1 MWGKV
6 SIVNVD
12 GVDGAQIGER
22 FFRRAKAKTQ
32 GNLGGFPRLLPK
44 SGGKSTAKMRA
55 GSPIS
60 VYKKKNRAA
69 DHSTA
74 LRLLHKRNK
83 TDVVK
88 EVVLI

>member
-1 MWGKV
+1 MCGKE

-44 SGGKSTAKMRA
+44 TGGKSAAKMRT
-55 GSPIS
+55 GGPIS
-60 VYKKKNRAA
+60 VYKR
-69 DHSTA
+69 
-74 LRLLHKRNK
+74 K
-83 TDVVK
+83 TELPITRQLCDFCIK
-88 EVVLI
+88 EIRQTW